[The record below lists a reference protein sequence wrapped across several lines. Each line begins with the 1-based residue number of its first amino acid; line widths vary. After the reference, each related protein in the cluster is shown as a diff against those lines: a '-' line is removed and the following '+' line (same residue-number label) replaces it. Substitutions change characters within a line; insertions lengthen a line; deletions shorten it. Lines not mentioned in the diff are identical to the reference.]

1 LSVVLQGGQQLQFQ
15 QNHALGDPEW
25 PMSDEAVQAKALGLL
40 EAAGLAAPQA
50 QALVA
55 QTLALPGSADL
66 GPWWAQL
73 QACSVSSD

>member
-1 LSVVLQGGQQLQFQ
+1 
-15 QNHALGDPEW
+15 
-25 PMSDEAVQAKALGLL
+25 MSDEAVRAKARGLM

-66 GPWWAQL
+66 GLWWAQL
-73 QACSVSSD
+73 QACSVSND